1 MKPLLVFFAIL
12 VFSFSAQAQLD
23 KNTWLVGG
31 SASFYASKRG
41 YLSYVNPSVN
51 GYSKEVHLSLSPNIG
66 YFIANKLAVGLRPFF
81 SWAKGQDYTDD
92 PLSGGGRSDSKR
104 YGIGPFVRYYFLD
117 MEKQYNIL
125 SEISYQAGTWNI
137 AGTKGEL
144 NYFNVLAG
152 PVLFFNSAVGLEL
165 LLGYSA
171 SNEELKGYSKS
182 SPKGFAINVGFQV
195 HLAK

>member
-1 MKPLLVFFAIL
+1 MKPSLVIFAIL
-12 VFSFSAQAQLD
+12 IFSSSAQAQLD

-41 YLSYVNPSVN
+41 YVSYVNPGVN
-51 GYSKEVHLSLSPNIG
+51 GYSNDVHLSLSPNIG

-81 SWAKGQDYTDD
+81 SWGKGQYYTDD
-92 PLSGGGRSDSKR
+92 PLSSGGKSDSKR
-104 YGIGPFVRYYFLD
+104 YGIGPFVRYYFLE
-117 MEKQYNIL
+117 MTKQYNLL
-125 SEISYQAGTWNI
+125 SEISYQAGTWNSEG
-137 AGTKGEL
+137 AKGEL
-144 NYFNVLAG
+144 NYFNVLVG

-182 SPKGFAINVGFQV
+182 SPKGFAINIGFQI
-195 HLAK
+195 HLIK